1 MSCSRYDDLVHEDLI
16 GESDLLNSCGQFFF
30 PWELGLGLVVCDAGN
45 ICVDK
50 MKTVTDRPF
59 PRLNLC
65 NLSTTGV
72 KCVSANNYIEYVFVS
87 VCW

>member
-1 MSCSRYDDLVHEDLI
+1 
-16 GESDLLNSCGQFFF
+16 
-30 PWELGLGLVVCDAGN
+30 VVCDAGN

-50 MKTVTDRPF
+50 MKTVIDRPF

-72 KCVSANNYIEYVFVS
+72 KCVSANNDIEYVFVS